1 MYRQKLPPTLP
12 HPFVIIETGSLRQS
26 AQCLAASGEA
36 IGPHEA
42 ARQKHA
48 CLRQRL
54 QAAQALSQCLCSA
67 TSPVRQALGERSDT
81 DSRYYAILK
90 EA

>member
-1 MYRQKLPPTLP
+1 MPPTFP
-12 HPFVIIETGSLRQS
+12 HPFVIIEAGSLRQS

-48 CLRQRL
+48 CLGQRL
-54 QAAQALSQCLCSA
+54 QAAQALSQCLCS
-67 TSPVRQALGERSDT
+67 TPSPVRQALGDRSDT
-81 DSRYYAILK
+81 DSRWFAIP
-90 EA
+90 